1 MITIILDIFIFGFL
15 IDFGRKITLIIPLC
29 RVHAAYQVLT
39 KNLFSLNGF
48 GDPWEYCV
56 FLWVMNMRLK
66 YIAVLVIVA
75 LLGVAAYQAY
85 WLEQLHFTIGEQMDN
100 DIQEAMRVADLK
112 EVFLRLKS
120 IEDKGPHGTMDV
132 RAGIGEDGSITTK
145 AVTTTQVTVD
155 GEKLEQKTGVVLRST
170 PQAESDSTAGDD
182 AFMQMLEE
190 QISVTEL
197 ASMIQRGLHLGV
209 DRFEGTRYEKYD
221 SLLTAGLRQLGLSG
235 DHRLLCIKADT
246 VYQHAT
252 EGYVPSKWAR
262 QFVYDWTDY
271 GRYELT
277 IEPTTGLVL
286 REMAGILTASG
297 LIVLLLGLAFF
308 YLIKTILRQ
317 RTLDEMKTDFT
328 NNITHE
334 LKTPIAVAYA
344 ANDALLY
351 FGEQADE
358 AKRHH
363 YLNLC
368 RQQLERL
375 SGMVEQILSMS
386 MERRR
391 QFKLNIEAVEV
402 AGLLQPIIEQQQ
414 LKADKPV
421 TITTH
426 IEPEGL
432 TVQADRA
439 HLSNIL
445 NNLIDNAIKYSPDEA
460 RVEITATH
468 AAISVTDHGMGI
480 APDKLPHIYDKF
492 YRVPTG
498 NLHDVKGYGLGLFYV
513 KTMVEKHGW
522 SIDVSSTK
530 GEGTTFTII
539 LI

>member
-1 MITIILDIFIFGFL
+1 
-15 IDFGRKITLIIPLC
+15 
-29 RVHAAYQVLT
+29 
-39 KNLFSLNGF
+39 
-48 GDPWEYCV
+48 
-56 FLWVMNMRLK
+56 MNTRLK
-66 YIAVLVIVA
+66 YIGVLVIVA

-100 DIQEAMRVADLK
+100 DIYEAMRVADLK

-132 RAGIGEDGSITTK
+132 RAGIGEDGSITAK
-145 AVTTTQVTVD
+145 AVTTTQVTLD
-155 GEKLEQKTGVVLRST
+155 GEKLEQKTGVVLRSS
-170 PQAESDSTAGDD
+170 PQADSDSIASGD
-182 AFMQMLEE
+182 AFMQMLEN

-197 ASMIQRGLHLGV
+197 AAMIQQGLHLGV

-221 SLLTAGLRQLGLSG
+221 TLLTAGLQQLGLSG
-235 DHRLLCIKADT
+235 DHYLACIKTDT

-252 EGYVPSKWAR
+252 TGYTPSKRAR
-262 QFVYDWTDY
+262 KFVYNWADY

-277 IEPTTGLVL
+277 IEPTTGFVL
-286 REMAGILTASG
+286 REMAGILTASA
-297 LIVLLLGLAFF
+297 LIVLLLGLAFYF
-308 YLIKTILRQ
+308 LIRTIIKQ

-344 ANDALLY
+344 ANDALLN

-358 AKRHH
+358 SKQRH
-363 YLNLC
+363 YLVLC

-391 QFKLNIEAVEV
+391 QFRLNIETVNFAE
-402 AGLLQPIIEQQQ
+402 LLQPVIEQQQ

-421 TITTH
+421 IFTTH
-426 IEPEGL
+426 IEPEDL

-439 HLSNIL
+439 HLSNIM
-445 NNLIDNAIKYSPDEA
+445 NNLIDNAIKYSPDETH
-460 RVEITATH
+460 VEITATP
-468 AAISVTDHGMGI
+468 AAISVTDHGIGI
-480 APDKLPHIYDKF
+480 AADKLPHIYDKF

-530 GEGTTFTII
+530 GEGTTFTI
-539 LI
+539 LLL

>member
-1 MITIILDIFIFGFL
+1 
-15 IDFGRKITLIIPLC
+15 
-29 RVHAAYQVLT
+29 
-39 KNLFSLNGF
+39 
-48 GDPWEYCV
+48 
-56 FLWVMNMRLK
+56 MNVRLK

-75 LLGVAAYQAY
+75 LMGVVAYQAY

-112 EVFLRLKS
+112 EVYLRLKS
-120 IEDKGPHGTMDV
+120 MEDKGPHGEMDL
-132 RAGIGEDGSITTK
+132 RAGVGEDGSIIAK

-155 GEKLEQKTGVVLRST
+155 GDTLEQKTGVVLRSS
-170 PQAESDSTAGDD
+170 PQPDSTTDENV
-182 AFMQMLEE
+182 FMKMLEE

-197 ASMIQRGLHLGV
+197 AAMIQQGLHLGV

-221 SLLTAGLRQLGLSG
+221 TLLTAGLQQLGLDG
-235 DHRLLCIKADT
+235 RHQLICVKQDT
-246 VYQHAT
+246 VYSNTTA
-252 EGYVPSKWAR
+252 GYQPSKNAR
-262 QFVYDWTDY
+262 HFVYNWTDY

-297 LIVLLLGLAFF
+297 LIVLLLGLAFY
-308 YLIKTILRQ
+308 YLIKTILKQ

-344 ANDALLY
+344 ANDALLN
-351 FGEQADE
+351 FGEQADQ

-363 YLNLC
+363 YLTLC

-391 QFKLNIEAVEV
+391 QFKLNIETINLAE
-402 AGLLQPIIEQQQ
+402 LLQPVIEQQQ

-421 TITTH
+421 AFTIH
-426 IEPEGL
+426 VEPDDL

-445 NNLIDNAIKYSPDEA
+445 NNLIDNAIKYSPGEA
-460 RVEITATH
+460 HVEISATPT
-468 AAISVTDHGMGI
+468 AISVTDHGMGI
-480 APDKLPHIYDKF
+480 AADKLPHIYDKF

-498 NLHDVKGYGLGLFYV
+498 DLHDVKGYGLGLFYV

-522 SIDVSSTK
+522 SIDVSSIK
-530 GEGTTFTII
+530 REGTTFTI
-539 LI
+539 LFT

>member
-1 MITIILDIFIFGFL
+1 
-15 IDFGRKITLIIPLC
+15 
-29 RVHAAYQVLT
+29 
-39 KNLFSLNGF
+39 
-48 GDPWEYCV
+48 
-56 FLWVMNMRLK
+56 MNVRLK

-75 LLGVAAYQAY
+75 LVGVFAYQSY
-85 WLEQLHFTIGEQMDN
+85 WLVQLYHTMSEQMDN
-100 DIQEAMRVADLK
+100 NIQEAMRVADLK

-120 IEDKGPHGTMDV
+120 IEEKGPHGMMDV
-132 RAGIGEDGSITTK
+132 SAGVGEDGSIIAK
-145 AVTTTQVTVD
+145 SVTTTQVTVD
-155 GEKLEQKTGVVLRST
+155 GEKLEQKTVEVLRSS
-170 PQAESDSTAGDD
+170 PQPDSDSIKSEE
-182 AFMQMLEE
+182 AFMKMLED
-190 QISVTEL
+190 QISVEEL
-197 ASMIQRGLHLGV
+197 AAMIQQGLHLGI
-209 DRFEGTRYEKYD
+209 DRFEGTRYEKFD
-221 SLLTAGLRQLGLSG
+221 TLLTAGLQQLGLSG
-235 DHRLLCIKADT
+235 DHQLLCIKTDT
-246 VYQHAT
+246 VYRHAT
-252 EGYVPSKWAR
+252 TGYLPSSRAR
-262 QFVYDWTDY
+262 HFVYNWTDY

-286 REMAGILTASG
+286 REMTGILTASG
-297 LIVLLLGLAFF
+297 LIVLLLGLAFYF
-308 YLIKTILRQ
+308 LIRTIIRQ

-344 ANDALLY
+344 ANDALLN
-351 FGEQADE
+351 FGGQTDE
-358 AKRHH
+358 AKQRH
-363 YLNLC
+363 YLTLC

-391 QFKLNIEAVEV
+391 RFKLNIEPINLSE
-402 AGLLQPIIEQQQ
+402 LLQPVIEQQQ

-426 IEPEGL
+426 IEPEDL

-445 NNLIDNAIKYSPDEA
+445 NNLIDNAIKYSPNEA
-460 RVEITATH
+460 HVEIDASST
-468 AAISVTDHGMGI
+468 AISVTDHGMGI
-480 APDKLPHIYDKF
+480 AADKLPHIYDKF

-498 NLHDVKGYGLGLFYV
+498 DLHDVKGYGLGLFYV

-539 LI
+539 FL

>member
-1 MITIILDIFIFGFL
+1 
-15 IDFGRKITLIIPLC
+15 
-29 RVHAAYQVLT
+29 
-39 KNLFSLNGF
+39 
-48 GDPWEYCV
+48 
-56 FLWVMNMRLK
+56 MNTRLK
-66 YIAVLVIVA
+66 YIGVLVIVA

-100 DIQEAMRVADLK
+100 DIYEAMRVADLK

-120 IEDKGPHGTMDV
+120 IEEKGPHGMMDV
-132 RAGIGEDGSITTK
+132 RAGIGEDGSIIAK
-145 AVTTTQVTVD
+145 SVTTTQVTID
-155 GEKLEQKTGVVLRST
+155 GDTLEQKTGVVLRSS
-170 PQAESDSTAGDD
+170 PQPESDTVADD
-182 AFMQMLEE
+182 NAFMKMLEE

-197 ASMIQRGLHLGV
+197 AAMIQQGLHLGV

-221 SLLTAGLRQLGLSG
+221 TLLTAGLQQLGLDG
-235 DHRLLCIKADT
+235 RHQLICVKQDT
-246 VYQHAT
+246 VYSNTTA
-252 EGYVPSKWAR
+252 GYQPSKSAR
-262 QFVYDWTDY
+262 HYVYNWTDY

-277 IEPTTGLVL
+277 IEPPTGLVL

-297 LIVLLLGLAFF
+297 FIVLLLGLAFY
-308 YLIKTILRQ
+308 YLIKTILKQ

-344 ANDALLY
+344 ANDALLN
-351 FGEQADE
+351 FGKQADE

-363 YLNLC
+363 YLTLC

-391 QFKLNIEAVEV
+391 QFKLNIETINLAE
-402 AGLLQPIIEQQQ
+402 LLQPVIEQQQ

-421 TITTH
+421 IFTTH
-426 IEPEGL
+426 IEPEDM

-445 NNLIDNAIKYSPDEA
+445 NNLIDNAIKYSLNEA
-460 RVEITATH
+460 HVEITATPS
-468 AAISVTDHGMGI
+468 AISVTDHGIGI
-480 APDKLPHIYDKF
+480 AADKLPHIYDKF
-492 YRVPTG
+492 YRIPTG
-498 NLHDVKGYGLGLFYV
+498 DLHDVKGYGLGLFYV

-522 SIDVSSTK
+522 SINVSSTK
-530 GEGTTFTII
+530 GKGTSFTILFI
-539 LI
+539 

>member
-1 MITIILDIFIFGFL
+1 
-15 IDFGRKITLIIPLC
+15 
-29 RVHAAYQVLT
+29 
-39 KNLFSLNGF
+39 
-48 GDPWEYCV
+48 
-56 FLWVMNMRLK
+56 MNVRLK
-66 YIAVLVIVA
+66 NIAVLVIVA
-75 LLGVAAYQAY
+75 LLGVFAYQAY
-85 WLEQLHFTIGEQMDN
+85 WLVQLYHTMSEQVDN

-120 IEDKGPHGTMDV
+120 IEEKGPHGMMDV
-132 RAGIGEDGSITTK
+132 SAGVEEDGSIVAK
-145 AVTTTQVTVD
+145 SVTTTQVTLD
-155 GEKLEQKTGVVLRST
+155 GDTLEQKTGVVLRSS
-170 PQAESDSTAGDD
+170 PQPDSDSIKSEN
-182 AFMQMLEE
+182 AFMRMLEE

-197 ASMIQRGLHLGV
+197 ATMIQQGLHLGV

-221 SLLTAGLRQLGLSG
+221 TLLTAGLRQLGLSG
-235 DHRLLCIKADT
+235 DHRLVCIKADT
-246 VYQHAT
+246 VFSHAT
-252 EGYVPSKWAR
+252 AGYTPSKRAR
-262 QFVYDWTDY
+262 QFVYNWTDY

-277 IEPTTGLVL
+277 IEPATGLVL
-286 REMAGILTASG
+286 REMIGILMASG
-297 LIVLLLGLAFF
+297 LIAVLLGLAFYF
-308 YLIKTILRQ
+308 LIRTIIRQ

-344 ANDALLY
+344 ANDALLN

-358 AKRHH
+358 DKRRH
-363 YLNLC
+363 YLTLC

-391 QFKLNIEAVEV
+391 QFKLNVETINFSE
-402 AGLLQPIIEQQQ
+402 LLQPVIEQQQ
-414 LKADKPV
+414 VKADKPV
-421 TITTH
+421 TFTTH

-445 NNLIDNAIKYSPDEA
+445 NNLIDNAIKYSPGEA
-460 RVEITATH
+460 HVEITATST
-468 AAISVTDHGMGI
+468 AISVADHGMGI
-480 APDKLPHIYDKF
+480 AADKLPHIYDKF

-498 NLHDVKGYGLGLFYV
+498 DLHDVKGYGLGLHYV

-522 SIDVSSTK
+522 SIDVSSTM

-539 LI
+539 FL

>member
-1 MITIILDIFIFGFL
+1 
-15 IDFGRKITLIIPLC
+15 
-29 RVHAAYQVLT
+29 
-39 KNLFSLNGF
+39 
-48 GDPWEYCV
+48 
-56 FLWVMNMRLK
+56 MNVRLK
-66 YIAVLVIVA
+66 NIAVLVIVA
-75 LLGVAAYQAY
+75 LLGVFAYQAY
-85 WLEQLHFTIGEQMDN
+85 WLVQLYHTMSEQVDN

-120 IEDKGPHGTMDV
+120 IEEKGPHGMMDV
-132 RAGIGEDGSITTK
+132 RAGVEEDGSIVAK
-145 AVTTTQVTVD
+145 SVTTTQVTLD
-155 GEKLEQKTGVVLRST
+155 GDTLEQKTGVVLRSS
-170 PQAESDSTAGDD
+170 PQPDSDSIKSEN
-182 AFMQMLEE
+182 AFMRMLEE

-197 ASMIQRGLHLGV
+197 AAMIQQGLHLGV

-221 SLLTAGLRQLGLSG
+221 TLLTAGLRQLGLSG
-235 DHRLLCIKADT
+235 DHRLVCIKADT
-246 VYQHAT
+246 VFSHAT
-252 EGYVPSKWAR
+252 AGYTPSKRAR
-262 QFVYDWTDY
+262 QFVYNWTDY

-277 IEPTTGLVL
+277 IEPATGLVL
-286 REMAGILTASG
+286 REMIGILMASG
-297 LIVLLLGLAFF
+297 LIAVLLGLAFYF
-308 YLIKTILRQ
+308 LIRTIIRQ

-344 ANDALLY
+344 ANDALLN

-358 AKRHH
+358 DKRRH
-363 YLNLC
+363 YLTLC

-391 QFKLNIEAVEV
+391 QFKLNVETINFSE
-402 AGLLQPIIEQQQ
+402 LLQPVIEQQQ
-414 LKADKPV
+414 VKADKPV
-421 TITTH
+421 TFTTH

-445 NNLIDNAIKYSPDEA
+445 NNLIDNAIKYSPGEA
-460 RVEITATH
+460 HVEITATST
-468 AAISVTDHGMGI
+468 ALSVADHGMGI
-480 APDKLPHIYDKF
+480 AADKLPHIYDKF

-498 NLHDVKGYGLGLFYV
+498 DLHDVKGYGLGLHYV

-522 SIDVSSTK
+522 SIDVSSTM

-539 LI
+539 FL

>member
-1 MITIILDIFIFGFL
+1 
-15 IDFGRKITLIIPLC
+15 
-29 RVHAAYQVLT
+29 
-39 KNLFSLNGF
+39 
-48 GDPWEYCV
+48 
-56 FLWVMNMRLK
+56 MNVRLK

-120 IEDKGPHGTMDV
+120 IEDKGPHGAMDV
-132 RAGIGEDGSITTK
+132 SAGIGEDGSIIAK
-145 AVTTTQVTVD
+145 SVTTTQVTID
-155 GEKLEQKTGVVLRST
+155 GDTLEQKTGVVLRSS
-170 PQAESDSTAGDD
+170 PQPENDSTTGDD

-197 ASMIQRGLHLGV
+197 AAMIQQGLHLGV

-221 SLLTAGLRQLGLSG
+221 SLLTAGLQQLGLDG
-235 DHRLLCIKADT
+235 RHQLICVKQDT
-246 VYQHAT
+246 VYSNT
-252 EGYVPSKWAR
+252 TVGYQPSKNAR
-262 QFVYDWTDY
+262 HYVYNWTDY

-297 LIVLLLGLAFF
+297 LIVLLLGLAFYF
-308 YLIKTILRQ
+308 LIKTILKQ

-344 ANDALLY
+344 ANDALLN
-351 FGEQADE
+351 FGEHTDE
-358 AKRHH
+358 TKRRH
-363 YLNLC
+363 YLSLC

-391 QFKLNIEAVEV
+391 QFKLNIETLNFSQ
-402 AGLLQPIIEQQQ
+402 LLQPVIEQQQ
-414 LKADKPV
+414 LKAGKSV
-421 TITTH
+421 KFITH
-426 IEPEGL
+426 IEPEDL

-445 NNLIDNAIKYSPDEA
+445 NNLIDNAIKYSPGEA
-460 RVEITATH
+460 QVEITATSS
-468 AAISVTDHGMGI
+468 AISVSDHGMGI
-480 APDKLPHIYDKF
+480 AADKLPHIYDKF

-498 NLHDVKGYGLGLFYV
+498 DQHDVKGYGLGLFYV

-530 GEGTTFTII
+530 GKGTTFTII